1 MVQTPRNSNNTQH
14 SGGRVPHL
22 RDPHSFSD
30 LLVVNLCLIGLIAL
44 EFAITHAVLVR
55 LEVLAVTATV
65 LAWDIWAIF
74 QILGQVRSNWW
85 SRGH

>member
-1 MVQTPRNSNNTQH
+1 MVQTPRNSNDTQH
-14 SGGRVPHL
+14 SGSRVPRL
-22 RDPHSFSD
+22 RDPHSFYD

-55 LEVLAVTATV
+55 LEVLTITVAVLV
-65 LAWDIWAIF
+65 WDIWAIF
-74 QILGQVRSNWW
+74 RLLEQVDSNWW